1 MSNLYKLNKNDLR
14 SHYNQINLKIKS
26 NGQQALENN
35 EDERISR
42 VFEIIVEKSLSLE
55 YKGIDSVSNLILAT
69 KSDDEELWDS
79 TQPRNSINNDERM
92 QDPKVI
98 NNAHL
103 IVKNLKY
110 QQWKDFDNP
119 PICFEKHGKIWTI
132 CGNGRIAS
140 LRKAEELNGSTIPFN
155 MVKVDVSSLN
165 DLELQTFGNAG
176 SGISNSNNGKEV
188 EPETPDEISSA
199 LIRFW
204 KHVNLFV
211 HDTSTIPISYY
222 KWAVE
227 LLDDGLEDD
236 KCLTNIRNEIAH
248 KFLEKEK
255 NIQSEISR
263 GKIISQSF
271 ADYKKG
277 SGDRFEFKGDVLT
290 HINTLLKKFFKPQK
304 LNVAEFKV
312 GRQESNSGSQKILF
326 YICEGDLDPRNIM
339 QSVKEASEDGLG
351 HLVYI
356 IHVPT
361 KSSGRKRK
369 TCKTRQSNIVS
380 LLRKA
385 YEWHNKPL
393 NINGNGSTI
402 MGVITLRAIDDSAT
416 DGDGNHDCDVG
427 YQWNNEGYTRMD
439 DNLFGLNEKLTEE
452 IDFSDKSEEE

>member
-1 MSNLYKLNKNDLR
+1 MSNVYKFDKNDLR
-14 SHYNQINLKIKS
+14 GHYNQLNLKIKS

-35 EDERISR
+35 EDERINRIFSL
-42 VFEIIVEKSLSLE
+42 IVENSLTLE
-55 YKGIDSVSNLILAT
+55 YINFNSVSNLDLAT
-69 KSDDEELWDS
+69 KTDDEELWDS

-103 IVKNLKY
+103 IVKNLKF
-110 QQWKDFDNP
+110 QQWKDYDNP
-119 PICFEKHGKIWTI
+119 PIYFKKYGKIWPI

-140 LRKAEELNGSTIPFN
+140 LRKAEELNNSTIPFS
-155 MVKVDVSSLN
+155 MVQIDVGSLN
-165 DLELQTFGNAG
+165 DLELQSFCNAC

-204 KHVNLFV
+204 KHVKLFV
-211 HDTSTIPISYY
+211 DDDTTMPNSFY
-222 KWAVE
+222 KWAVD
-227 LLDDGLEDD
+227 LLDDGVEDE
-236 KCLTNIRNEIAH
+236 KSLTNIRNDIAN

-255 NIQSEISR
+255 NIQSHYVR

-271 ADYKKG
+271 ADYKRG
-277 SGDRFEFKGDVLT
+277 SGDRFEFKGDVLN
-290 HINTLLKKFFKPQK
+290 HINTLLKKLFKPQK
-304 LNVAEFKV
+304 LKIPEYKV
-312 GRQESNSGSQKILF
+312 GRQESTSGSQKIIY
-326 YICEGDLDPRNIM
+326 YISEGDVDPRNIM

-356 IHVPT
+356 ILVPT

-380 LLRKA
+380 LLRKCH
-385 YEWHNKPL
+385 EWHNKPL

-402 MGVITLRAIDDSAT
+402 MGVVALRAIDDSAT
-416 DGDGNHDCDVG
+416 DGNGNHDCDVG

-439 DNLFGLNEKLTEE
+439 ENLFGLNEKLTEE
-452 IDFSDKSEEE
+452 LDFSEKSEEE